1 MAIITIGGNLGAGKT
16 TLAEKLAP
24 ALGYEELYVG
34 AIFREMGAE
43 RGMTIEEFYA
53 EIKNDP
59 ALERS
64 VDDRQAKLMQEKDN
78 LVVQGRVAWFF
89 AQKSPF
95 KKINIL
101 LTVEPNTGAQLVAE
115 RKENAGKSIEEVAA
129 VTVNGTHNERERY
142 KLLYSIEDYFDPA
155 HYDIILDTSHLTA
168 EEVFKNVI
176 GDLNRHN
183 IFS

>member
-64 VDDRQAKLMQEKDN
+64 VDDRQKKLMQEKDN
-78 LVVQGRVAWFF
+78 LIIQGRIAWFF
-89 AQKSPF
+89 ARQSPF
-95 KKINIL
+95 KTINIL
-101 LTVEPNTGAQLVAE
+101 LTVDPKIGAKRTAE
-115 RKENAGKSIEEVAA
+115 KKENVGKSIEEVARA
-129 VTVNGTHNERERY
+129 TAQRTENERERY
-142 KLLYSIEDYFDPA
+142 RLLYGIEDYFDPA
-155 HYDIILDTSHLTA
+155 HYDIALDTSRMTIN
-168 EEVFKNVI
+168 EVSKEI
-176 GDLNRHN
+176 LAKIIERL
-183 IFS
+183 